1 MRKSKNV
8 QFDVWNTC
16 YLYEYELI
24 DKEKIWWS
32 ERELQCFKIMCMN
45 EIRVIV
51 EKHNVSLT
59 KAKTILLNSH
69 SILKNNSTEENDI
82 NYDTDNVSELT
93 IVSKYN
99 SSSDSLDSLDQDYP
113 METWKSKSTINTL
126 GNQ

>member
-1 MRKSKNV
+1 
-8 QFDVWNTC
+8 
-16 YLYEYELI
+16 
-24 DKEKIWWS
+24 
-32 ERELQCFKIMCMN
+32 MN